1 MVGLVGE
8 HDKGVKGGAVRMEFR
23 VSEFFNQKVK
33 ESVSCSSLLTLC
45 NFMDCSMPGS
55 SVHVILQAR
64 IQAWVVIP
72 FSRGSSQ
79 LRDRT

>member
-1 MVGLVGE
+1 MGE
-8 HDKGVKGGAVRMEFR
+8 CDKGVKGGAVRMEFR
-23 VSEFFNQKVK
+23 LSEFFNQKVK

-45 NFMDCSMPGS
+45 NFMDCSLPGS
-55 SVHVILQAR
+55 SIHVILQAR
-64 IQAWVVIP
+64 ILAWVAIP

>member
-1 MVGLVGE
+1 MGE

-55 SVHVILQAR
+55 SVHGISQPRILE
-64 IQAWVVIP
+64 
-72 FSRGSSQ
+72 
-79 LRDRT
+79 

>member
-1 MVGLVGE
+1 MVRLVGE
-8 HDKGVKGGAVRMEFR
+8 CDKGVKGGAVRMEFR

-55 SVHVILQAR
+55 SILQAR
-64 IQAWVVIP
+64 IRAWVVIP